1 MAGNLDVAV
10 ETNAKP
16 TTGDTISAD
25 APITRFNPAAI
36 ALFRY
41 VAIDIDYDGS
51 PDLDGVTATFTYEL
65 VDRSGAGGVDC
76 REVFVFPVSADG
88 IPGPD
93 SARRKAFE
101 RLVRHLGLAA
111 GLSYYKMA
119 APPEVEIADSYS
131 ADGFTVEEVA
141 FHRRL
146 LAKGLGEFSF
156 VNGLDAELQPRYSFR
171 SAVAAAPL
179 TGLDL
184 GRGPLVAV
192 GGGKDSCVSVETLRS
207 AATGDPRFSPTLITV
222 NRYPVIAD
230 VISVAHLADVAVVRN
245 LDPKIGA
252 LNKAG
257 ALNGHVPATAIVS
270 LAVLCSAVLR
280 GHGSVV
286 MSNERSASEGNITYQ
301 GVEINHQWSKSDEA
315 ELSIARLVRSITP
328 ELSYFSL
335 LRPLSELAIARR
347 FAQTCDRYFD
357 SFSSCN
363 AAFRLDPARRT
374 SRWCGQCPKC
384 QFVYLALA
392 TALDRSRLESI
403 WGAELFGTSP
413 QEGFTALL
421 GLQEWKP
428 FECVG
433 EYGECRVALQMVMD
447 NPQWS
452 GHPVLANL
460 RERVADADGWPTPD
474 ERARVFA
481 LGETFAPAEFAALI
495 ASSPHRPAS

>member
-1 MAGNLDVAV
+1 MG
-10 ETNAKP
+10 TNAKP
-16 TTGDTISAD
+16 TRGDTISVAE
-25 APITRFNPAAI
+25 PTIRFDPAAI

-41 VAIDIDYDGS
+41 AAIDIDYDAS
-51 PDLDGVTATFTYEL
+51 PDFDEVTATFTYEL
-65 VDRSGAGGVDC
+65 VDGSGVGVVTC
-76 REVFVFPVSADG
+76 REAFVFPLSADG
-88 IPGPD
+88 IPRPG

-101 RLVRHLGLAA
+101 RLVCHLGLAA

-119 APPEVEIADSYS
+119 APPQVEISDSYI
-131 ADGFTVEEVA
+131 ADGLTVEEVA

-156 VNGLDAELQPRYSFR
+156 VNGLDAELQPRYAFR
-171 SAVAAAPL
+171 SAVAPAPL

-184 GRGPLVAV
+184 GRGPMVPV
-192 GGGKDSCVSVETLRS
+192 GGGKDSCVSVEILRS
-207 AATGDPRFSPTLITV
+207 AATGDPKFSPTLITV

-230 VISVAHLADVAVVRN
+230 VIRDANLPDVAVVRN

-270 LAVLCSAVLR
+270 LAALCSAVLR

-315 ELSIARLVRSITP
+315 ELSIARLVQSITP

-335 LRPLSELAIARR
+335 LRPMSELAIARR
-347 FAQTCDRYFD
+347 FAETCDRYFD

-384 QFVYLALA
+384 QFVHLALA

-403 WGAELFGTSP
+403 WGSELFETSP
-413 QEGFTALL
+413 EEGFAALL
-421 GLQEWKP
+421 GLREWKP

-433 EYGECRVALQMVMD
+433 EYGECRVALQMVME
-447 NPQWS
+447 NPAWS
-452 GHPVLANL
+452 GHPVLSSL
-460 RERVADADGWPTPD
+460 REQVVAAGGWPTPD
-474 ERARVFA
+474 DRTRVFT
-481 LGETFAPAEFAALI
+481 LEETFAPAEFATLI
-495 ASSPHRPAS
+495 AASPRGRPAK